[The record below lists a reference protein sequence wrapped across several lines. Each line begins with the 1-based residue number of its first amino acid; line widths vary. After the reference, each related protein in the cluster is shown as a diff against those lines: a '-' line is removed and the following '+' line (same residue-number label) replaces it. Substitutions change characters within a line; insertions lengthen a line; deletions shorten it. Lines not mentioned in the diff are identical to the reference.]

1 MDRIKRRENLK
12 TLLTLAFPI
21 VIEEI
26 LSTLLQYVDTAM
38 VGRLGASATASV
50 SLTGTVN
57 WLIYSIFA
65 SFGIA
70 VVAIISTSL
79 GAKDYEK
86 IEKASSAAFSISLI
100 MGFIIAELAVILSP
114 YIPKWMNADEE
125 IRENASVYFAIISC
139 AIPARAFIITGSAAM
154 RAVKDSRTPMLI
166 NLSANLLNIV
176 LNYLLIYTFALGVK
190 GAAVATLVSYIFGAL
205 ALAVIW
211 KKKALISYK
220 AKYLKPEKALLKE
233 AFSICLPAVATNTT
247 SCLGHIVFASLVSS
261 MGTVTFAAHSIALS
275 AETIFYV
282 PGYGLRGATSTL
294 IGISVGEKDEEKFIS
309 TERQASVL
317 TLLMMTVTGA
327 MLYVFASPV
336 MSFFTPDEEVI
347 REGGEILKLIA
358 FTEPLFGLMIV
369 SEGIYYGLGET
380 KFPFVIETI
389 GAWGIRIL
397 FSTIAIKVLGV
408 NLTGVWLCMA
418 LDNTFR
424 ALGLALPILFKRG
437 RKLFRRKAGIGSGSK
452 TLKNRDQSLSERTT
466 FS

>member
-1 MDRIKRRENLK
+1 MENIKRRENLK
-12 TLLTLAFPI
+12 ALLTLAFPI

-38 VGRLGASATASV
+38 VGRLGAEATASV

-57 WLIYSIFA
+57 WLIYSLFA

-70 VVAIISTSL
+70 VVAIISTAL
-79 GAKDYEK
+79 GARDYPK
-86 IEKASSAAFSISLI
+86 IEKASSAAFSVSLAAGLVI
-100 MGFIIAELAVILSP
+100 GVAAVILSP
-114 YIPKWMNADEE
+114 YIPVWMNASKE
-125 IRENASVYFAIISC
+125 IRESASSYFAIISA
-139 AIPARAFIITGSAAM
+139 AIPARAFIIIGSAAM
-154 RAVKDSRTPMLI
+154 RAVKDSRTPMAI

-176 LNYLLIYTFALGVK
+176 LNYLLIYTFELGVK
-190 GAAVATLVSYIFGAL
+190 GAAIATLLSYAAGAV
-205 ALAVIW
+205 ALGLIW

-220 AKYLKPEKALLKE
+220 AKYLKPEKELLSE
-233 AFSICLPAVATNTT
+233 SFRICLPAAATNTT

-294 IGISVGEKDEEKFIS
+294 IGISVGEKDEEKFRII
-309 TERQASVL
+309 ERQASLL
-317 TLLMMTVTGA
+317 TLLMMSVTGA
-327 MLYVFASPV
+327 LLFFLARPV
-336 MSFFTPDEEVI
+336 MSFFTPDGEVI
-347 REGGEILKLIA
+347 REGAEILRLIA

-397 FSTIAIKVLGV
+397 FSTIAIKALHVS
-408 NLTGVWLCMA
+408 LTGVWLCMA
-418 LDNTFR
+418 ADNTFR
-424 ALGLALPILFKRG
+424 ALGLALPILFRRG
-437 RKLFRRKAGIGSGSK
+437 TKLFRRKAGTG
-452 TLKNRDQSLSERTT
+452 NAA
-466 FS
+466 

>member
-1 MDRIKRRENLK
+1 MDRLKRRENLRA
-12 TLLTLAFPI
+12 LLTLAFPI

-38 VGRLGASATASV
+38 VGRLGAEATASV

-57 WLIYSIFA
+57 WLIYSLFA

-70 VVAIISTSL
+70 VVAIISTAL
-79 GAKDYEK
+79 GARDYLK
-86 IEKASSAAFSISLI
+86 IEKASSAAFSISLLA
-100 MGFIIAELAVILSP
+100 GTAVGAAAVILSP
-114 YIPKWMNADEE
+114 FIPVWMNASDE
-125 IRENASVYFAIISC
+125 IRAPASLYFAIISA
-139 AIPARAFIITGSAAM
+139 AIPARAFIIIGSSAM
-154 RAVKDSRTPMLI
+154 RAVKDSRTPMII

-176 LNYLLIYTFALGVK
+176 LNYLLIYTFELGVK
-190 GAAVATLVSYIFGAL
+190 GAAIATLLSYTAGAL

-211 KKKALISYK
+211 KKKDLISYR
-220 AKYLKPEKALLKE
+220 AKYLKPEKELLGE
-233 AFSICLPAVATNTT
+233 SFRICLPAAATNTT

-294 IGISVGEKDEEKFIS
+294 IGISVGEKDEDKFRII
-309 TERQASVL
+309 ERQASVL
-317 TLLMMTVTGA
+317 TLLMMAFTGA
-327 MLYVFASPV
+327 LLFFLARPV

-347 REGGEILKLIA
+347 REGTEILKLIA

-397 FSTIAIKVLGV
+397 FSTIAIKFLHVS
-408 NLTGVWLCMA
+408 LTGVWLCMA
-418 LDNTFR
+418 ADNTFR
-424 ALGLALPILFKRG
+424 ALGLALPILFRRG
-437 RKLFRRKAGIGSGSK
+437 TRLFRRKAEIG
-452 TLKNRDQSLSERTT
+452 NAA
-466 FS
+466 

>member
-1 MDRIKRRENLK
+1 MENIKRRENLK
-12 TLLTLAFPI
+12 ALLTLAFPI

-38 VGRLGASATASV
+38 VGRLGAEATASV

-57 WLIYSIFA
+57 WLIYSLFA

-70 VVAIISTSL
+70 VVAIISTAL
-79 GAKDYEK
+79 GARDYPK
-86 IEKASSAAFSISLI
+86 IEKASSAAFSVSLAAGLVI
-100 MGFIIAELAVILSP
+100 GAAAVILSP
-114 YIPKWMNADEE
+114 YIPVWMNASEE
-125 IRENASVYFAIISC
+125 IRESASSYFAIISA
-139 AIPARAFIITGSAAM
+139 AIPARAFIIIGSAAM
-154 RAVKDSRTPMLI
+154 RAVKDSRTPMAI

-176 LNYLLIYTFALGVK
+176 LNYLLIYTFELGVK
-190 GAAVATLVSYIFGAL
+190 GAAIATLLSYAAGAV
-205 ALAVIW
+205 ALGLIW

-220 AKYLKPEKALLKE
+220 AKYLKPEKELLSE
-233 AFSICLPAVATNTT
+233 SFRICLPAAATNTT

-294 IGISVGEKDEEKFIS
+294 IGISVGEKDEEKFRII
-309 TERQASVL
+309 ERQASLL
-317 TLLMMTVTGA
+317 TLLMMSVTGA
-327 MLYVFASPV
+327 LLFFLARPV

-347 REGGEILKLIA
+347 REGAEILRLIA

-397 FSTIAIKVLGV
+397 FSTIAIKALHVS
-408 NLTGVWLCMA
+408 LTGVWLCMA
-418 LDNTFR
+418 ADNTFR
-424 ALGLALPILFKRG
+424 ALGLALPILFRRG
-437 RKLFRRKAGIGSGSK
+437 TKLFRRKAECGS
-452 TLKNRDQSLSERTT
+452 
-466 FS
+466 